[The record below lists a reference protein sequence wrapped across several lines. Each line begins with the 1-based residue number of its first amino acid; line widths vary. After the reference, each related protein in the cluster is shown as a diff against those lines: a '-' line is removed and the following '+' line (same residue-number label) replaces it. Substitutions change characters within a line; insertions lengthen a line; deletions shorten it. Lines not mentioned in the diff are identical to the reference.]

1 MIQQIKFFLSNYYQR
16 LPQPAKDF
24 IIKVQFIWKRLWS
37 ISFFNR
43 TTFNCYSPLK
53 KVGSLCYTFIL
64 CLFLFWASIEV
75 TFLWLYGYMPSIED
89 VRKPPIPLVSEVYS
103 ADGVLMGTYYVEKR
117 KPVDFEEIDSNT
129 INALIATED
138 IRFYEHSGLDIYGM
152 GAAVAST
159 IGGNTRGGS
168 TITNQLAKNL
178 YKTRG
183 RKAGGILGRIPL
195 LRTLIAKIKEWITG
209 FKLEFFFTKNEIL
222 THYFNTVTFGNNAF
236 GIKSAAEYY
245 FSKEPKKLKPEESAL
260 LVGILK
266 GTSYYNPKTHPDRAL
281 ERRNVVLIQMLK
293 YNYLDSLRVQK
304 LVKKP
309 LKLNIS
315 EIVKDEGLAPYFR
328 MTLAKELKEWCDDND
343 INLYLDGLKI
353 TTTINSKAQQYAEQ
367 SVSEGM
373 RTIQANF
380 KASLGGDLWCDKQ
393 IAEQRKSTTKGKLT
407 PLEKELEKYAKSSI
421 RFKNHIAAG
430 KTDVEAMQLMN
441 TKARTQIFN
450 GGKRVKLSMTPMDSI
465 KSDMQQ
471 LHCGL
476 VSIRPQTGEVVA
488 WVGGSNWD
496 FFKYDH
502 VWQSRRQPGS
512 TFKPM
517 VYATALEEGIDAC
530 ATIVDKPLSYSTVI
544 DGKPGVWEPQNANRG
559 FTYAPMMLRRAL
571 AKSVNTIS
579 IQLAEKVGPKK
590 IIKLAHEMGINSELK
605 DNLSIALG
613 TSEVSL
619 FELVQ
624 AYGVFVNDGK
634 LKKVRWLSTIEDSE
648 GNMLEDYRNDNDETR
663 VMASSNA
670 YTMTYFL
677 RGGVE
682 EAGGTSRS
690 LYNYGVCNNN
700 EIGGKTGTSNDYA
713 DGWYVSVMHDL
724 VTGAWVGGRDM
735 RIHFENAN
743 GQGGRTGLPLVARF
757 LQLALNDTKSGI
769 TRGEFKKPDDYS
781 VNLLCYYV
789 PPKISFLDSLDN
801 PLDSANIDKI
811 HIDFHDEE
819 EIIESEVEE

>member
-1 MIQQIKFFLSNYYQR
+1 MIQQIKFFLASYYHR
-16 LPQPAKDF
+16 LPQPVKDSV
-24 IIKVQFIWKRLWS
+24 IKVHQLWKRIWS

-43 TTFNCYSPLK
+43 TTFKSYSRLK
-53 KVGSLCYTFIL
+53 KIGSLSYTFML

-75 TFLWLYGYMPSIED
+75 NFLWLYGYMPSIED

-117 KPVDFEEIDSNT
+117 KPVNFEEIDSNT

-152 GAAVAST
+152 GGAVAST

-195 LRTLIAKIKEWITG
+195 VGTLTAKIKEWITG

-236 GIKSAAEYY
+236 GIKSASEYY
-245 FSKEPKKLKPEESAL
+245 FSKEPIDLKPEESAL

-281 ERRNVVLIQMLK
+281 ERRNVVLTQMLK
-293 YNYLDSLRVQK
+293 YDYLDSVSVQTLVAKPVK
-304 LVKKP
+304 LK
-309 LKLNIS
+309 IT
-315 EIVKDEGLAPYFR
+315 EIIKDEGLAPYFR
-328 MTLAKELKEWCDDND
+328 MTLAKELKEWCEDND
-343 INLYLDGLKI
+343 VNLYIDGLKI
-353 TTTINSKAQQYAEQ
+353 TTTINSRAQRYAEQ

-373 RTIQANF
+373 RKIQASF
-380 KASLGGDLWCDKQ
+380 KASLGGKLWYDKR
-393 IAEQRKSTTKGKLT
+393 IAEQRKSASKGELT
-407 PLEKELEKYAKSSI
+407 PLERELQKFAKGSI
-421 RFKNHIAAG
+421 RYKNYIAAG
-430 KTDVEAMQLMN
+430 KTDAEAMQLMN
-441 TKARTQIFN
+441 TKSRTEIFE
-450 GGKRVKLSMTPMDSI
+450 GGKRVKVNMTPMDSI

-488 WVGGSNWD
+488 WVGGSNWR
-496 FFKYDH
+496 FSQYDH

-517 VYATALEEGIDAC
+517 VYAAALEDGMDAC

-544 DGKPGVWEPQNANRG
+544 DGKPGVWEPQNANLG
-559 FTYAPMMLRRAL
+559 FTFAPMMLRRAL
-571 AKSVNTIS
+571 AKSVNTVV

-590 IIKLAHEMGINSELK
+590 IIKLAHEMGINSELQ
-605 DNLSIALG
+605 DNLSVALG

-634 LKKVRWLSTIEDSE
+634 LKRVRWLSTIEDSE
-648 GNMLEDYRNDNDETR
+648 GNMLEDYRKNDDETR
-663 VMASSNA
+663 VMTNSNA

-690 LYNYGVCNNN
+690 LYNYGVCDNN

-743 GQGGRTGLPLVARF
+743 GQGGRTGLPLVARY
-757 LQLALNDTKSGI
+757 LQLALSDSKSGI
-769 TRGEFKKPDDYS
+769 TRGKFKKPDNYS
-781 VNLLCYYV
+781 VDLLCYYV
-789 PPKISFLDSLDN
+789 PPEIVFLDSLEN

-819 EIIESEVEE
+819 EITDSDVEE

>member
-1 MIQQIKFFLSNYYQR
+1 MFLNIKNFACTQYDR
-16 LPQPAKDF
+16 LPKPVKNVLYKARVF
-24 IIKVQFIWKRLWS
+24 WKKIWS
-37 ISFFNR
+37 ISVFNR
-43 TTFNCYSPLK
+43 SRFKNFSFIK
-53 KVGSLCYTFIL
+53 KLGSLAYTFIL
-64 CLFLFWASIEV
+64 CLFLFWMSVEV
-75 TFLWLYGYMPSIED
+75 NFLWLYGYMPSVAD
-89 VRKPPIPLVSEVYS
+89 VRNPPMPLVSEVYS
-103 ADGVLMGTYYVEKR
+103 ADGVLMGSYYVEKR
-117 KPVDFEEIDSNT
+117 SPVSFEEIDSNT

-138 IRFYEHSGLDIYGM
+138 IRFYEHSGLDLYGM

-159 IGGNTRGGS
+159 LSGTTRGGS

-183 RKAGGILGRIPL
+183 HKAGGILGKIPL
-195 LRTLIAKIKEWITG
+195 VGTLMAKIKEWITG

-266 GTSYYNPKTHPDRAL
+266 GTSYYNPKNHPERAL
-281 ERRNVVLIQMLK
+281 ERRNVVLLQMAK
-293 YNYLDSLRVQK
+293 YEYLDSTRAAK
-304 LVKKP
+304 LIKKP
-309 LKLNIS
+309 VKLNIT

-328 MTLAKELKEWCDDND
+328 MTLGKELKAWCDEND
-343 INLYLDGLKI
+343 VDLYMDGLKI
-353 TTTINSKAQQYAEQ
+353 TTTINSRAQQYAEQ
-367 SVSEGM
+367 SVREGM
-373 RTIQANF
+373 QKIQGNF
-380 KASLGGDLWCDKQ
+380 KASLGGRFWFDKQ
-393 IAEQRKSTTKGKLT
+393 IAEQRKSTKKGELT
-407 PLEKELEKYAKSSI
+407 PLEKELEKFAKQSI
-421 RFKNHIAAG
+421 RYKNAIANG
-430 KTDVEAMQLMN
+430 KTEEEAMKLMY
-441 TKARTQIFN
+441 TKSRTQIFD
-450 GGKRVKLSMTPMDSI
+450 GGTRVKVNMTPIDSI

-512 TFKPM
+512 TFKPI
-517 VYATALEEGIDAC
+517 VYAAALENGIDAC
-530 ATIVDKPLSYSTVI
+530 ASIVDKPLSYSTII
-544 DGKPGVWEPQNANRG
+544 DGEPGVWEPQNSSRG
-559 FTYAPMMLRRAL
+559 FTYAPMKLRRAL
-571 AKSVNTIS
+571 ARSVNTVS
-579 IQLAEKVGPKK
+579 IQLAEQVSPKK
-590 IIKLAHEMGINSELK
+590 IIKLATDMGINGEMQ

-634 LKKVRWLSTIEDSE
+634 LKKVRWISTVEDSD
-648 GNMLEDYRNDNDETR
+648 GNMLEDYREDNDEVRIMSDST
-663 VMASSNA
+663 A

-690 LYNYGVCNNN
+690 LYNYGVCSNN

-713 DGWYVSVMHDL
+713 DGWYVGVMHDL

-743 GQGGRTGLPLVARF
+743 GQGGRTGLPLVARY
-757 LQLALNDTKSGI
+757 LQLSLGDPKSGI
-769 TRGEFKKPDDYS
+769 TRGKFKKPEGYAVD
-781 VNLLCYYV
+781 LLCYYI
-789 PPKISFLDSLDN
+789 PPEVSFLDSFDN

-811 HIDFHDEE
+811 HIDFNDVDDAEE
-819 EIIESEVEE
+819 DIEE